1 MYSRSLKRKN
11 RHDTRCHSDSVIFDN
26 LNYSRLSD
34 VHDAAAAVC
43 IYTMLCFIRL
53 YTGAVTGIL
62 GVLTQPG
69 YTHYSKESYDQI
81 DGHLTPIR
89 GLHFNYSDKQDHS
102 WSIELFQAE
111 SYAIV

>member
-1 MYSRSLKRKN
+1 MTHVVTVIQSSLTTSTTV
-11 RHDTRCHSDSVIFDN
+11 DYQTSTTPPPLSVFTPCYV
-26 LNYSRLSD
+26 LLE
-34 VHDAAAAVC
+34 
-43 IYTMLCFIRL
+43 L

-89 GLHFNYSDKQDHS
+89 GLHFSYSDKQDHS
-102 WSIELFQAE
+102 PSTELFQAE